1 MASNKLTKQNLVSYI
16 QEQVTNLYKLQTLKE
31 QREEINKDLK
41 ILEEGKK
48 KKSEY
53 SEKAKEV
60 ISAKLSK
67 MADEKMPQDQKVA
80 IAINTA
86 KEKGLKVPEKPKNE
100 STEREHDPKAAVRNR
115 GEVVFPA
122 ESSKVKDDKDH
133 FPINS
138 KAQARNAISRGNQFS
153 EAPEWYKGSAQD
165 LVNAIIKA
173 VKKKY
178 PDMEIS
184 KEAKKKKMNESV
196 KVGRDTLMNML
207 KKKYPKAWFKPG
219 EDFGSDYSKDTIWT
233 GEGSYANDG
242 MKLFDPYTDDYENYE
257 LEVYKPFND
266 FIEEMGYYVESY
278 DTGTFFILPG

>member
-31 QREEINKDLK
+31 EKEKINKDLK
-41 ILEEGKK
+41 ILEEGKR

-86 KEKGLKVPEKPKNE
+86 KRKGLKVPDKP
-100 STEREHDPKAAVRNR
+100 
-115 GEVVFPA
+115 
-122 ESSKVKDDKDH
+122 
-133 FPINS
+133 
-138 KAQARNAISRGNQFS
+138 
-153 EAPEWYKGSAQD
+153 
-165 LVNAIIKA
+165 
-173 VKKKY
+173 
-178 PDMEIS
+178 
-184 KEAKKKKMNESV
+184 KKKKMNESV
-196 KVGRDTLMNML
+196 EVDRDTLMNIL
-207 KKKYPKAWFKPG
+207 KEKYPKAWFKPG
-219 EDFGSDYSKDTIWT
+219 EDFGSDYSEDTIWT
-233 GEGSYANDG
+233 GEGSYSNDG

-266 FIEEMGYYVESY
+266 FIESMGYYAESY
-278 DTGTFFILPG
+278 DAGTFFILPG